1 MSLKDHGKLM
11 LVTLGW
17 FTTGLTVLISSVCMY
32 KYLTG
37 LFLMT
42 RLRDMSIPELLS
54 LLLRVER
61 MVKIMMV
68 VTIVSIILYVFNYL
82 YALNNY
88 VDISDVQL

>member
-37 LFLMT
+37 LF
-42 RLRDMSIPELLS
+42 
-54 LLLRVER
+54 
-61 MVKIMMV
+61 
-68 VTIVSIILYVFNYL
+68 
-82 YALNNY
+82 
-88 VDISDVQL
+88 